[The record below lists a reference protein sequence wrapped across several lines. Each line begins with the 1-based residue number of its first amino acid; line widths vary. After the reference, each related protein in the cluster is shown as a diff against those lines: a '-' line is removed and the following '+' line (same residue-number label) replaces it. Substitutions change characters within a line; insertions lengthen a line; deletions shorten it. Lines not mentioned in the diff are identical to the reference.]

1 MTGSWLGEH
10 VCPADTLIMYSMS
23 PLNRSVTVL
32 CHTTCLTLVG
42 VCASA
47 SAYKTTANV
56 KFCIEKESKWLI
68 IKFST
73 FCHWDENCPFK
84 LNVLSQCVGLYW
96 VFIEMLSAHK
106 YPYCSQRLW
115 LSPESALLTALQL
128 YWCITQYLFTRIWI
142 SISQREVFNHG
153 IHVSDMSDRSVLK
166 NCWWHFFF

>member
-1 MTGSWLGEH
+1 M
-10 VCPADTLIMYSMS
+10 
-23 PLNRSVTVL
+23 
-32 CHTTCLTLVG
+32 
-42 VCASA
+42 
-47 SAYKTTANV
+47 

-68 IKFST
+68 IKFSR

-128 YWCITQYLFTRIWI
+128 YWCITQYLFTKIWI
-142 SISQREVFNHG
+142 SISQWEVFNHG

-166 NCWWHFFF
+166 NCWWHFKVMMKRPPHVTQTLQQNQDFWHNSEPALISLLGSL